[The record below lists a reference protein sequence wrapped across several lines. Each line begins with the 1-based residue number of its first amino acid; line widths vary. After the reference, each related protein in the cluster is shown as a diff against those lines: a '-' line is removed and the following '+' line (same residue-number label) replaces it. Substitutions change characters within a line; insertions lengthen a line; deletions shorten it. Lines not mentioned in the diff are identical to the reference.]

1 MGNQGSLFDTDTDYD
16 QYGGTPPHVKRSDTS
31 RAAAESVAFDAKH
44 LRAVVFNHI
53 LGSGAVGLTCD
64 QVEEIMDGRH
74 QTISARIRELRNEG
88 RIVDSTRRRPTRSG
102 RQAIVYLATCN
113 ATPEI
118 INAEPTPRKQKP
130 WQKVTLG
137 EVAAAFAGDGLEINR
152 LTNGQGFAII
162 EGQTR
167 SAQYS
172 TFQGVIAKLAQ
183 LTLERTVP

>member
-1 MGNQGSLFDTDTDYD
+1 MMGNQGDLFDRDYD
-16 QYGGTPPHVKRSDTS
+16 QYAGTPPHVKGSDTS

-53 LGSGAVGLTCD
+53 LGSGSVGMTCD
-64 QVEEIMDGRH
+64 RVEEIMDGRH

-88 RIVDSTRRRPTRSG
+88 RIVDSGQRRPTRSG

-130 WQKVTLG
+130 WTKVTLG
-137 EVAAAFAGDGLEINR
+137 EVAEAFAEDGLTLERLPNR
-152 LTNGQGFAII
+152 QGFAII
-162 EGQTR
+162 EGQTW
-167 SAQYS
+167 SASYA
-172 TFQGVIAKLAQ
+172 TFRHVIAKLAQ
-183 LTLERTVP
+183 LTLERTKP